1 MKKNKIESF
10 LNTLL
15 KMTGMVAIAYV
26 SMIILSCDDNTYI
39 AGYNKDFEE
48 INQQIFEV
56 DSLLMRIE
64 IQLDSLYESNY
75 RRCSSTYFR
84 CFSY

>member
-1 MKKNKIESF
+1 MKKDRIERF

-15 KMTGMVAIAYV
+15 KMTGMVAIIYV
-26 SMIILSCDDNTYI
+26 FMIVSSCDDNIYI

-64 IQLDSLYESNY
+64 MELDSLNAEGY
-75 RRCSSTYFR
+75 
-84 CFSY
+84 

>member
-1 MKKNKIESF
+1 MYQVDKIENF

-15 KMTGMVAIAYV
+15 KMTGMVAIVYV
-26 SMIILSCDDNTYI
+26 FMIVSSCDDNIYI

-64 IQLDSLYESNY
+64 MELDSLNAK
-75 RRCSSTYFR
+75 
-84 CFSY
+84 

>member
-1 MKKNKIESF
+1 MKKDKIEIF

-26 SMIILSCDDNTYI
+26 FMIVSSCDDNIYI

-48 INQQIFEV
+48 ISQQMFEV
-56 DSLLMRIE
+56 DSLIMK
-64 IQLDSLYESNY
+64 IQMDLDSLNAK
-75 RRCSSTYFR
+75 
-84 CFSY
+84 

>member
-1 MKKNKIESF
+1 MYQVDKIENF

-26 SMIILSCDDNTYI
+26 FMIVSSCDDNIYI

-48 INQQIFEV
+48 ISQQMFEV
-56 DSLLMRIE
+56 DSLIMK
-64 IQLDSLYESNY
+64 IQMDLDSLNAK
-75 RRCSSTYFR
+75 
-84 CFSY
+84 

>member
-1 MKKNKIESF
+1 MIKQDKIESF

-15 KMTGMVAIAYV
+15 KLTGIVGIVYIFMIV
-26 SMIILSCDDNTYI
+26 SSCDDNIYI

-56 DSLLMRIE
+56 DSLL
-64 IQLDSLYESNY
+64 IQIQMDLDSLYESN
-75 RRCSSTYFR
+75 
-84 CFSY
+84 

>member
-1 MKKNKIESF
+1 MKKDRIENY

-15 KMTGMVAIAYV
+15 KITGMAAIAYV

-64 IQLDSLYESNY
+64 IQLDSLYESN
-75 RRCSSTYFR
+75 
-84 CFSY
+84 

>member
-1 MKKNKIESF
+1 MKKDRIERF

-26 SMIILSCDDNTYI
+26 FMIVSSCDDNIYI

-64 IQLDSLYESNY
+64 MELDSLNAEGY
-75 RRCSSTYFR
+75 
-84 CFSY
+84 